1 MEWLLFYRIKG
12 QLLLKPVR
20 TGGECWFLFWGFPGG
35 NIPRAPPFPVSAFKR
50 RGGFPDRSW
59 SSFYMQLSRYALCG
73 LLDPAARGPVPG
85 LVALTFG
92 LGYRGGG
99 APYNRGGKKEG
110 KLHRSVQLPPTFFK
124 KISSRPPAGPR
135 RCRSSGC
142 RPSGRRISG
151 RSRRW
156 PCSPWRRGPRTG
168 PSRRCGSADPP
179 GRAPA
184 GRR

>member
-1 MEWLLFYRIKG
+1 MKNAHCRTVHMEWLLFYRIKG

-85 LVALTFG
+85 LVALTSG
-92 LGYRGGG
+92 HGYLGGG
-99 APYNRGGKKEG
+99 APYIYGENGRGVVRAGTTAGK
-110 KLHRSVQLPPTFFK
+110 FW
-124 KISSRPPAGPR
+124 
-135 RCRSSGC
+135 CRGQKRTPEALRASGV
-142 RPSGRRISG
+142 PQTAYSMLIM
-151 RSRRW
+151 
-156 PCSPWRRGPRTG
+156 
-168 PSRRCGSADPP
+168 
-179 GRAPA
+179 
-184 GRR
+184 